1 MGGFLRAIRTASSE
15 NSILFNPD
23 YLIKMI
29 KSSETVLTGKWLTS
43 QGAAVADEI
52 CRRIHALTQNH
63 LVELGLDANGWD
75 TLYRDPTDGRF
86 WELTYPQSGMQGG
99 APPQLRCLS
108 STEANAKYGNA
119 LNGELRPC
127 PCCGS
132 KVITTL
138 GKYEICKLC
147 GWEDDPVQFRDQ
159 NYSGGANKLS
169 LNQAR
174 IEWLSRK

>member
-1 MGGFLRAIRTASSE
+1 
-15 NSILFNPD
+15 
-23 YLIKMI
+23 MI
-29 KSSETVLTGKWLTS
+29 KANETELIGKWLTS
-43 QGAAVADEI
+43 SGHTAADET

-63 LVELGLDANGWD
+63 LVELDRDASGWY
-75 TLYRDPTDGRF
+75 TLYRDPTDGRL
-86 WELTYPQSGMQGG
+86 WELTYPQSEVHGG
-99 APPQLRCLS
+99 GPPQLRCLS
-108 STEANAKYGNA
+108 PTEARTKYGEA

-132 KVITTL
+132 KVLTTPSV
-138 GKYEICKLC
+138 YEICKLC